1 MIDQATRIT
10 RVVPRAVAS
19 QSIIFRLYKKGEMV
33 EMVERYFNPIVICD
47 KMLLACRMTYHPL
60 QRNTKFVTLNMTNK
74 TLNPFDLNR
83 TEYAELL
90 GISPNAVRMRMRQGK
105 LEGEYIFENGRY
117 NFRAP
122 LPMRGSIDIPVVNQT
137 TPKKKYRRGNH
148 FKANYPNEAFRKHN
162 EAKMLAKLKHN
173 VDDDIQA
180 LLPDAIE
187 IAKAKKRERLNNGS
201 ANAPNSVGR
210 VSSLENKSYKNYGMG
225 IYSESTNG
233 YFDNVNPYQH
243 RSNPQKFTATNRGR
257 RINKKGPYEI

>member
-1 MIDQATRIT
+1 
-10 RVVPRAVAS
+10 
-19 QSIIFRLYKKGEMV
+19 MV

-47 KMLLACRMTYHPL
+47 KMLLACRMAYHPL

-122 LPMRGSIDIPVVNQT
+122 LPLRGSIDIPLVNQT

-148 FKANYPNEAFRKHN
+148 YKANYPNEAFRKHN

-173 VDDDIQA
+173 VDDEVQE
-180 LLPDAIE
+180 LLPEAIE
-187 IAKAKKRERLNNGS
+187 IAKQKKMDRINKS
-201 ANAPNSVGR
+201 IPPVG
-210 VSSLENKSYKNYGMG
+210 SSLSSLSLSASSPRHEGYTKNYGTG
-225 IYSESTNG
+225 IYSESNKG
-233 YFDNVNPYQH
+233 YLDTINPYQH
-243 RSNPQKFTATNRGR
+243 KSNPQKFVATNRGR